1 MAEEAKAAP
10 LAQPDDVTFVVLEGD
25 WDVFRSG
32 AVIRADAGVREQLE
46 AAGVAYRQAT
56 DRERSLA
63 GK

>member
-1 MAEEAKAAP
+1 MAKEAEATPA
-10 LAQPDDVTFVVLEGD
+10 DDVTFVVLDGD

-46 AAGVAYRQAT
+46 AAGVVYRQAT